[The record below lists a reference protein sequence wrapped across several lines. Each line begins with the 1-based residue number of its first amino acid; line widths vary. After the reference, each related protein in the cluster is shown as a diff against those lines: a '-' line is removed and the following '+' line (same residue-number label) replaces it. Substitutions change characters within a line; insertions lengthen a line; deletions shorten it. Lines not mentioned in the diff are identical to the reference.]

1 MSAPAPISLSCQL
14 PPNLRRAWARVEM
27 DATGLLGRTR
37 SINSL
42 VARHHGTFEV
52 LIDGGLRHEDLVA
65 LLAEAGITRADGS
78 KITRNAI
85 AAAIS
90 RGRRSPRSNTPPI
103 IAGLGPDPAPLPQV
117 CAQSIEPLNQPLAGP
132 DPPGP
137 VAPHGRWPQPTA
149 VKPSSRAAANL
160 RAGRLFNRIGQD
172 RDHD

>member
-1 MSAPAPISLSCQL
+1 MSASAPISLSCQL
-14 PPNLRRAWARVEM
+14 PLNLRRAWARVEL

-65 LLAEAGITRADGS
+65 LLAEAGIRRADGS
-78 KITRNAI
+78 KVTCNAI

-90 RGRRSPRSNTPPI
+90 RARRSSRSKTPQI
-103 IAGLGPDPAPLPQV
+103 VAELEPDLAPLPLV
-117 CAQSIEPLNQPLAGP
+117 CAQAIEPLNHPPAGP
-132 DPPGP
+132 DPPEP
-137 VAPHGRWPQPTA
+137 AVPHARWPRPA
-149 VKPSSRAAANL
+149 VVKPSSQAAVNL
-160 RAGRLFNRIGQD
+160 RAGRLFNRIGED